1 MTSLRIEGLD
11 ELNKTLSELSSK
23 FEQEAG
29 RLVNRTAQN
38 IRTNAIS
45 LIRTPSMGRTYVQH
59 TPFYKT
65 HTASA
70 PGGAPNIDEG
80 RLVRSLTVTRS
91 GTLTAEVLA
100 NVEYAAW
107 LELGTRNMA
116 ARPFMTP
123 ALEQERPNY
132 ERGLR
137 ELTRRA
143 AK

>member
-11 ELNKTLSELSSK
+11 ELNKTLSELSGK

-38 IRTNAIS
+38 IRNAAVRSIQK
-45 LIRTPSMGRTYVQH
+45 PSGIGTY
-59 TPFYKT
+59 YKKYNPDRM
-65 HTASA
+65 HIASA
-70 PGGAPNIDEG
+70 PGQPPNTDTG
-80 RLVRSLTVTRS
+80 RLVSSLNVTRS
-91 GTLTAEVLA
+91 GSTSAEVLA

-123 ALEQERPNY
+123 SVDRKSGVEGKKAGGR
-132 ERGLR
+132 
-137 ELTRRA
+137 
-143 AK
+143 

>member
-1 MTSLRIEGLD
+1 E
-11 ELNKTLSELSSK
+11 
-23 FEQEAG
+23 EAA
-29 RLVNRTAQN
+29 RLVSRTALN
-38 IRTNAIS
+38 VRTNAIN

-70 PGGAPNIDEG
+70 PGDAPNIDTG
-80 RLVRSLTVTRS
+80 RLVNSLTVTRS
-91 GTLTAEVLA
+91 GALTAEVLA

-123 ALEQERPNY
+123 GVEQERPKY

>member
-11 ELNKTLSELSSK
+11 ELNKTLSELSGK

-38 IRTNAIS
+38 VRNNAIH
-45 LIRTPSMGRTYVQH
+45 LIRTPSMGDTYEKYN
-59 TPFYKT
+59 PRRT

-70 PGGAPNIDEG
+70 PGDAPNIDTG
-80 RLVRSLTVTRS
+80 RLVNSLTVTRS
-91 GTLTAEVLA
+91 GALTAEVLA

-107 LELGTRNMA
+107 LELGTTNMK
-116 ARPFMTP
+116 ARPFLTP
-123 ALEQERPNY
+123 AVEQERPKY

>member
-11 ELNKTLSELSSK
+11 ELNKTLSELSGK

-29 RLVNRTAQN
+29 KLVNRTAQN
-38 IRTNAIS
+38 IRTNAIN
-45 LIRTPSMGRTYVQH
+45 LIRTPSTGDTYEKYN
-59 TPFYKT
+59 PRRK
-65 HTASA
+65 HTASKA
-70 PGGAPNIDEG
+70 GDAPNTDTG
-80 RLVRSLTVTRS
+80 RLMSSLNVTRS
-91 GTLTAEVLA
+91 GSVTAEVVA
-100 NVEYAAW
+100 NVEYAEH
-107 LELGTRNMA
+107 LEFGTRRMA

-137 ELTRRA
+137 ELTERA

>member
-11 ELNKTLSELSSK
+11 ELNKTLSELSGK

-29 RLVNRTAQN
+29 RLVLRTSQN
-38 IRTNAIS
+38 VRINAIN
-45 LIRTPSMGRTYVQH
+45 LIRIPSMGDTYVQY
-59 TPFYKT
+59 TPFYIT

-70 PGGAPNIDEG
+70 PGDAPNIDTG
-80 RLVRSLTVTRS
+80 RLVNSLTVTRS
-91 GTLTAEVLA
+91 GSTSAEVLS
-100 NVEYAAW
+100 NVEYAAY
-107 LELGTRNMA
+107 LELGTTKMK

-123 ALEQERPNY
+123 AVEQERPNY

-143 AK
+143 AE